1 MIKFPKSLEMSAVN
15 PDLSGVHMNVATMI
29 CAYSLSSYH
38 STWWVGDMTQPVNAA
53 VLTFIVIHVHLCI
66 HSIISMMTV

>member
-1 MIKFPKSLEMSAVN
+1 MSAVH

-38 STWWVGDMTQPVNAA
+38 STWWVEDMTQPVNAV
-53 VLTFIVIHVHLCI
+53 VLTFIVIHVHLRI
-66 HSIISMMTV
+66 HSIISVMSLNVSVSAFI